1 MLRTSRLKH
10 LAKVAVPNSL
20 HSDRVLLT
28 ERFALHLNLM
38 VNCLPECFEV
48 WLDDKTGQRELVEV
62 QPHAERLEPEN
73 KYEASALL
81 FSLFTWLPGKGY
93 HPTLAAQPT
102 HTFLSPAFAGSGAA
116 DLALR
121 QWLAGPIPRSNLHP
135 GGLWP
140 PQTRR
145 LGNSTKGAP

>member
-48 WLDDKTGQRELVEV
+48 SLDDKTGQRELVEV

-81 FSLFTWLPGKGY
+81 FSHSHGCPEKVTTRPLQPS
-93 HPTLAAQPT
+93 QPT
-102 HTFLSPAFAGSGAA
+102 HFFPRHSPEVVRQTWLCGNGWPARFHGPTSILGGCGPHKPAG
-116 DLALR
+116 
-121 QWLAGPIPRSNLHP
+121 
-135 GGLWP
+135 
-140 PQTRR
+140 
-145 LGNSTKGAP
+145 